1 MLLVLC
7 SLLVRA
13 QSVSTPQ
20 GDAAESFSF
29 EHYGQTEGLS
39 QGTGYA
45 IAKFDDFMWI
55 GTQDGLNRF
64 DGYGFRVFRAGG
76 QHALSNSFVQTLLA
90 DSRGQFWVG
99 TGAGLNRYQTGAQQF
114 DTFGEWLGKRHQLDT
129 TSIKKL
135 IEDRRHNLWVMTD
148 GEGLFRV
155 QASGRNRR
163 VKTYFAGNNALF
175 SGCTGPD
182 GGLWIAAYDTIY
194 RYDAP
199 TDQFLTVLTQHQLG
213 TGSPIG
219 NIMFDKAG
227 DLWIGTRS
235 DGVFLVKSPTRQS
248 RIQHFR
254 HAADQLSSNETTEL
268 VCDRNGRVWIGS
280 RTGGISIFD
289 PVRKTFAH
297 HQHLRN
303 DPRSLAENSIWS
315 LFEDPNGALWFGFSG
330 QGIAKYD
337 PRQLP
342 FRHIRRDLDNP
353 GNSLPDAMIFRLA
366 AQGNDLFIGMS
377 TGGLARYSLTTHRL
391 TSLLPGQ
398 VGNEVR
404 VITPDAQRTLW
415 LANWQTLSRYDPVRQ
430 TVRHYPTNLIQQRQL
445 YVYAA
450 HALTN
455 QAGQTTEV
463 WTGGNNGLHRFD
475 VPSGR
480 WITWASL
487 PALSSVANYTVRLLY
502 ADQDANVWIGTLGHG
517 LYRYNRDNQ
526 TVQAFNQTN
535 GLSCANIR
543 SLLQTG
549 QTLWVG
555 TDCGLYLI
563 DLATMRV
570 FRHYTK
576 ADGLPNE
583 VIYGILADDNGDL
596 WLSSNQG
603 LTRFSPVR
611 GVIKNYDVTDG
622 LQSNEFNTNVAYK
635 HPDGTLFFGGVNGIT
650 YFKPSQLGSNS
661 FVPPVRITGI
671 SVLDSAYNP
680 NQEQLTL
687 SADENFVEFTFAALN
702 FSNAQ
707 KNQYQYR
714 LEGIDPSW
722 VRAGHRRTVNYTKL
736 PPGEYVFRVKGSN
749 DDGVWNEQGAS
760 VRVTINPP
768 FWATWWFRLLLI
780 SLLMTG
786 IYGVYRYRIA
796 QLKSR
801 QAYELAVSV
810 RTQELERQRF
820 SKELH
825 DGVGA
830 NLAVLKMYLSS
841 LGSPAV
847 AVEEL
852 KARSLSV
859 LKSSIDDIRSIIHD
873 MHPRSLSEEGLA
885 STIAD
890 MVALMNESHRLAVTF
905 EPQNVPQKLPES
917 LEINLF
923 RVVQELMQ
931 NAVKHAGANAIWL
944 CLRYEHDTLQ
954 LTYRDDGRGFTP
966 LQNGQASGNGL
977 INIEQ
982 RVALMKGTYQLQSAE
997 NQGTTVEISVP
1008 VTA

>member
-1 MLLVLC
+1 MLC

-13 QSVSTPQ
+13 QPVSTPQ
-20 GDAAESFSF
+20 NEAAESLSF
-29 EHYGQTEGLS
+29 ENYGQTEGLS

-45 IAKFDDFMWI
+45 IAKFNDFMWI

-99 TGAGLNRYQTGAQQF
+99 TGAGLNRYQSDTQQF
-114 DTFGEWLGKRHQLDT
+114 DTFGEWLGRRHQLDT

-135 IEDRRHNLWVMTD
+135 IEDRQHNLWVITD
-148 GEGLFRV
+148 GKGLFRV

-163 VKTYFAGNNALF
+163 VETYFADNNALS

-194 RYDAP
+194 RYDAQS
-199 TDQFLTVLTQHQLG
+199 DQFRAVLTQQQLQ

-219 NIMFDKAG
+219 NIVFDKPG

-235 DGVFLVKSPTRQS
+235 DGVFFVKNPTRQP
-248 RIQHFR
+248 RIQNFR
-254 HAADQLSSNETTEL
+254 NADGQLSSNEITEL
-268 VCDRNGRVWIGS
+268 ICDRNGRVWIGS

-289 PVRKTFAH
+289 PARKTFSH

-303 DPRSLAENSIWS
+303 DPRSLADNSIWS
-315 LFEDPNGALWFGFSG
+315 LFEDPNGAVWSGFSSR
-330 QGIAKYD
+330 GIAKYD
-337 PRQLP
+337 PRQFP

-353 GNSLPDAMIFRLA
+353 DNSLPDAMIFRLA
-366 AQGNDLFIGMS
+366 AQGNDLFIGMA

-404 VITPDAQRTLW
+404 VITPDAQQTLW
-415 LANWQTLSRYDPVRQ
+415 LADWRSLSRFDPVRQ

-455 QAGQTTEV
+455 PAGQTTEI

-475 VPSGR
+475 VLTGR

-487 PALSSVANYTVRLLY
+487 PALLPVAGYTVRLLY
-502 ADQDANVWIGTLGHG
+502 ADQETNVWIGTLGHG
-517 LYRYNRDNQ
+517 LYRYERGSRA
-526 TVQAFNQTN
+526 VLAFNQTN
-535 GLSCANIR
+535 GLSCANVR

-555 TDCGLYLI
+555 TDCGLYRI
-563 DLATMRV
+563 DLTMKRV
-570 FRHYTK
+570 IRHYTK
-576 ADGLPNE
+576 ADGLPND
-583 VIYGILADDNGDL
+583 VIYGTLADDKGDL

-603 LTRFSPVR
+603 LTHFSPVR

-622 LQSNEFNTNVAYK
+622 LQSNEFNTNVTYK
-635 HPDGTLFFGGVNGIT
+635 HPDGTLFFGGINGIT
-650 YFKPSQLGSNS
+650 YFKPNQLGSNS

-680 NQEQLTL
+680 NQRQLTL
-687 SADENFVEFTFAALN
+687 SADQNFVEFSFAALN
-702 FSNAQ
+702 FSNSR

-714 LEGIDPSW
+714 LEGIDPGW
-722 VRAGHRRTVNYTKL
+722 VRAGHRRMVNYTKL

-749 DDGVWNEQGAS
+749 DDGIWNEQGAS

-780 SLLMTG
+780 FLLMAG
-786 IYGVYRYRIA
+786 LYGVYRYRIA

-801 QAYELAVSV
+801 QVHELNVTV
-810 RTQELERQRF
+810 RTQELERERF

-841 LGSPAV
+841 LGSPTV
-847 AVEEL
+847 AVDEL

-873 MHPRSLSEEGLA
+873 MHPRRLSEEGLA
-885 STIAD
+885 QTITD
-890 MVALMNESHRLAVTF
+890 MVELMNESHRLTVTF

-931 NAVKHAGANAIWL
+931 NAVKHAGATTVRL
-944 CLRYEHDTLQ
+944 QLRYEHDTLQ

-966 LQNGQASGNGL
+966 SRAGQASGNGL
-977 INIEQ
+977 VNIEQ
-982 RVALMKGTYQLQSAE
+982 RVALMKGTYQLQSARSE
-997 NQGTTVEISVP
+997 GVAVEISVP